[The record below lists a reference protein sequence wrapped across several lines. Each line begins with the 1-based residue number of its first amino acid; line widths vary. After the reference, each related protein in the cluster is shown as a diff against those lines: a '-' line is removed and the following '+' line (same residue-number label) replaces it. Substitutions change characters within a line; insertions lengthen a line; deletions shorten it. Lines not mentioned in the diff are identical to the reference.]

1 MLAMHHGVAYGNI
14 FEIQNAFEH
23 AFLLD
28 FFLISTGRMHFKIPL
43 IDPFRW
49 DEDVAAEEERTRQW
63 NGLRNGDF
71 RQQATGIFRY
81 KIYVST

>member
-1 MLAMHHGVAYGNI
+1 MPYSKYGGGIGVRNGFGRTFRI
-14 FEIQNAFEH
+14 CPR
-23 AFLLD
+23 
-28 FFLISTGRMHFKIPL
+28 LIYPDLSTGRMHFKIPL

>member
-1 MLAMHHGVAYGNI
+1 
-14 FEIQNAFEH
+14 
-23 AFLLD
+23 
-28 FFLISTGRMHFKIPL
+28 MHFKIPL

-49 DEDVAAEEERTRQW
+49 DEDVAAEEERT
-63 NGLRNGDF
+63 LRNGDF

>member
-1 MLAMHHGVAYGNI
+1 
-14 FEIQNAFEH
+14 
-23 AFLLD
+23 
-28 FFLISTGRMHFKIPL
+28 MHFKLPL